1 MKLPVIDRHCVEV
14 AAGADDT
21 WRSLVEIL
29 PALFAGRSKEAFA
42 RMLGCDDRR
51 VAGPS
56 PIAEGTTFPGFRVVD
71 ASRPRLVAEG
81 RHRFSSYALIFDV
94 EKNGEGARI
103 CAETKA
109 SFPGVQGGVY
119 RALVIGTGAHVV
131 AVRRILRAIKQR
143 TESGPRPASR

>member
-1 MKLPVIDRHCVEV
+1 MQVKLPVIDRHCVEV
-14 AAGADDT
+14 AAGAEDA

-29 PALFAGRSKEAFA
+29 PTLFAGWGKGAFTRA
-42 RMLGCDDRR
+42 LGCEERS
-51 VAGPS
+51 VTGPS
-56 PIAEGTTFPGFRVVD
+56 PIAEGSTFPGFRVVD
-71 ASRPRLVAEG
+71 ASPPRLVAEG

-103 CAETKA
+103 CAETMA

-143 TESGPRPASR
+143 TEASAP